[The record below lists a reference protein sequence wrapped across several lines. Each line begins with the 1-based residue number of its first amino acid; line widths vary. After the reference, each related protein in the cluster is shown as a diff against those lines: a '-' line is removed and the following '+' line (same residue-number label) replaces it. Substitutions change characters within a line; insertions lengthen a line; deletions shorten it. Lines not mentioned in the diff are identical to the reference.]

1 MTDAYSLIGLSL
13 MHCSGTDHSSQVQSL
28 MHNLSERL
36 DQFDQEQLTTVT
48 NLLLAMVAVKTEQTP
63 KELLS
68 TLWEAVP
75 SDDEWNEEWLP
86 GIQQK
91 MGRTQN

>member
-13 MHCSGTDHSSQVQSL
+13 MHSSGTDHSSQVRSL
-28 MHNLSERL
+28 MHNLSQHLSE
-36 DQFDQEQLTTVT
+36 FDTEQLTTVT

-63 KELLS
+63 KETLS
-68 TLWEAVP
+68 TLWEALP

-86 GIQQK
+86 GIHQK
-91 MGRTQN
+91 MGRAQN